1 MEGTIAEIRMF
12 AGTFA
17 PRNWAFCAGQLLSI
31 AQNTALFS
39 ILGTTYGGNG
49 QTTFALPDFRGRVA
63 VGTGQGPGLSNIT
76 LGEVAGTSTV
86 TLTTQQMPQHNHTI
100 SGNAGGLAT
109 NANPT
114 GNSLGIAVVAS
125 GSAPVN
131 AYTNNAP
138 NPANALNAATC
149 GMAGGNQ
156 PHDNMQPYLGM
167 NYIICLFGIFP
178 SRN

>member
-12 AGTFA
+12 AGNFA
-17 PRNWAFCAGQLLSI
+17 PRSWAFCQGQILSI

-63 VGTGQGPGLSNIT
+63 VGAGQGPGLQSIA
-76 LGEVAGTSTV
+76 LGEQAGVETV
-86 TLTTQQMPQHNHTI
+86 TLIAQQMPMHNHTI
-100 SGNAGGLAT
+100 SGNAGGLAN

-114 GNSLGIAVVAS
+114 GNSLGIAVVAA
-125 GSAPVN
+125 GNAPVN
-131 AYTNNAP
+131 VYNNGAP
-138 NPANALNAATC
+138 NPANALNAQTC
-149 GMAGGNQ
+149 GIAGGNQ
-156 PHDNMQPYLGM
+156 PHNNMQPFLGM
-167 NYIICLFGIFP
+167 NYIICLEGIFP